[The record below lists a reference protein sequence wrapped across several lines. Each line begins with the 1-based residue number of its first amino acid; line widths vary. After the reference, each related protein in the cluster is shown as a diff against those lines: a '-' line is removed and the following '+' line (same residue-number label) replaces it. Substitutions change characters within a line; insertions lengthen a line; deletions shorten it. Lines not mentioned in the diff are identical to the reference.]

1 MPELKQLYET
11 IKCSNT
17 NNGDGRWT
25 LIRPSSHP
33 LLIQVAISAIVVA
46 IEMIAKYTKK
56 LKYRRKIVLVTNGN
70 LSIDE
75 EGIDDIARK
84 ISGDSIELVV
94 L

>member
-1 MPELKQLYET
+1 MPTVLKL
-11 IKCSNT
+11 
-17 NNGDGRWT
+17 
-25 LIRPSSHP
+25 P
-33 LLIQVAISAIVVA
+33 LLILLSAISAIVVA
-46 IEMIAKYTKK
+46 IELIAKYTKK

-84 ISGDSIELVV
+84 IAGDSIELVV

>member
-1 MPELKQLYET
+1 
-11 IKCSNT
+11 
-17 NNGDGRWT
+17 
-25 LIRPSSHP
+25 
-33 LLIQVAISAIVVA
+33 
-46 IEMIAKYTKK
+46 MIAKYTKK